1 MPTVRR
7 YVMPGDAVAKRR
19 GDNVPEIYIIPN
31 GDGAWPE
38 IVGRVDY
45 HLGNDA
51 KPIQIA
57 LLKAGMGSGKSSV
70 TIRIDLPDG
79 KIVLAETS
87 LALFIAAAEALAAC
101 DYS

>member
-1 MPTVRR
+1 
-7 YVMPGDAVAKRR
+7 
-19 GDNVPEIYIIPN
+19 VPRVTIIPN
-31 GDGAWPE
+31 GDGAWPD

-57 LLKAGMGSGKSSV
+57 LLKAGMASGKPSV

-79 KIVLAETS
+79 KVVLAETS
-87 LALFIAAAEALAAC
+87 LALFLAAAEALAAC
-101 DYS
+101 DNS